1 MSGVCD
7 QEHLISLTEGSLNHM
22 AELNARDAKLVQF
35 LNEAHAKEAE
45 LEADLTAHISL
56 TQKAPYKKRLQQH
69 LTETRSHKRRVAQRI
84 KQLGGQASGGVRA
97 PGVPSA
103 VGELA
108 GKGIAAVKGQVGVAR
123 AALTEQAETHLRNAR
138 EELREEWVEIGTY
151 TTIESLATEVGDKE
165 TAQLARDIRRDEEK
179 TARYLEKL
187 IPQLVKDVVKNE
199 IPRDQRAQSGR
210 SRRSSSRKRSTAS
223 RSTSSRSRK
232 SSSSSRSTSSRSRKS
247 STTSRSGS
255 SNGRSRTTSA
265 RKTARKAASGARRAT
280 KAAATG
286 ARSGAKAASTSAKRS
301 AAGSRSRNGRSRSG
315 GRKTTGS
322 RS

>member
-1 MSGVCD
+1 
-7 QEHLISLTEGSLNHM
+7 M

-69 LTETRSHKRRVAQRI
+69 LKETRDHKRRVAQRI
-84 KQLGGQASGGVRA
+84 KQLGGQATSGVRA
-97 PGVPSA
+97 PGVPDA

-108 GKGIAAVKGQVGVAR
+108 GKGIAAVKGQVGMAR
-123 AALTEQAETHLRNAR
+123 AAVTEQAETHLRNAR

-151 TTIESLATEVGDKE
+151 TAIEALASEVGDRE

-187 IPQLVKDVVKNE
+187 IPQLIKDVVKNE
-199 IPRDQRAQSGR
+199 IPRDQRAQSGG
-210 SRRSSSRKRSTAS
+210 RRRASSSRKRS
-223 RSTSSRSRK
+223 
-232 SSSSSRSTSSRSRKS
+232 SSSSSRSTSSRKS
-247 STTSRSGS
+247 SSTSRSRS
-255 SNGRSRTTSA
+255 SSSSSSSRKRSSGTSA
-265 RKTARKAASGARRAT
+265 RKTARKAASGARRTT

-301 AAGSRSRNGRSRSG
+301 AAGSRGGSKSSRTRSSSNGRSRSSSA
-315 GRKTTGS
+315 RKSSS

>member
-1 MSGVCD
+1 
-7 QEHLISLTEGSLNHM
+7 M

-84 KQLGGQASGGVRA
+84 KQLGGQASEGVRA
-97 PGVPSA
+97 PGVPS
-103 VGELA
+103 GIGGLA

-151 TTIESLATEVGDKE
+151 TTIEALAKEVGDKE
-165 TAQLARDIRRDEEK
+165 TAQLAREIRRDEEK
-179 TARYLEKL
+179 TAAYLEKL
-187 IPQLVKDVVKNE
+187 IPQLVKEVVKNE
-199 IPRDQRAQSGR
+199 IPRDQRTQSGGR
-210 SRRSSSRKRSTAS
+210 SRSSAKRSRKSTGSRTRSTSSSRTSSSRK
-223 RSTSSRSRK
+223 STSSRK
-232 SSSSSRSTSSRSRKS
+232 SSSRKS
-247 STTSRSGS
+247 TTR
-255 SNGRSRTTSA
+255 RTTTTA

-280 KAAATG
+280 
-286 ARSGAKAASTSAKRS
+286 
-301 AAGSRSRNGRSRSG
+301 
-315 GRKTTGS
+315 
-322 RS
+322 

>member
-1 MSGVCD
+1 
-7 QEHLISLTEGSLNHM
+7 M

-56 TQKAPYKKRLQQH
+56 TQKAPYKKRLQEH
-69 LTETRSHKRRVAQRI
+69 LKETRDHKRRVAQRI
-84 KQLGGQASGGVRA
+84 KQLGGQATSGVRA
-97 PGVPSA
+97 PGVPGA

-151 TTIESLATEVGDKE
+151 TTIETLATEVGDRE

-210 SRRSSSRKRSTAS
+210 KRGSSSSRSRSTKRRSSSGTSPRSRTS
-223 RSTSSRSRK
+223 SSSSRSRK
-232 SSSSSRSTSSRSRKS
+232 SSS
-247 STTSRSGS
+247 
-255 SNGRSRTTSA
+255 SRTTSA

-301 AAGSRSRNGRSRSG
+301 AAGSRGGSSNGRSRSSS
-315 GRKTTGS
+315 RKSTSRKSTS

>member
-1 MSGVCD
+1 
-7 QEHLISLTEGSLNHM
+7 M

-56 TQKAPYKKRLQQH
+56 TQKAPDKKRLQQH
-69 LTETRSHKRRVAQRI
+69 LTETRDHKRRVARRI
-84 KQLGGQASGGVRA
+84 KQLGGQASEGVRA
-97 PGVPSA
+97 PGVPSG

-108 GKGIAAVKGQVGVAR
+108 GKGIAAVKGQLGVAR

-151 TTIESLATEVGDKE
+151 TAIEALATEVGDKE
-165 TAQLARDIRRDEEK
+165 TAKLARDIRRDEEK

-199 IPRDQRAQSGR
+199 IPRDQRAGS
-210 SRRSSSRKRSTAS
+210 SRRSSSRRRS
-223 RSTSSRSRK
+223 
-232 SSSSSRSTSSRSRKS
+232 SSSSSRSTSTSAR
-247 STTSRSGS
+247 SRSGS
-255 SNGRSRTTSA
+255 SSSSRSRSTTSSA
-265 RKTARKAASGARRAT
+265 RKTARKAASGARRTT

-286 ARSGAKAASTSAKRS
+286 ARSGAKAARTTARRS
-301 AAGSRSRNGRSRSG
+301 AAGSRGGSSNGRSRSG
-315 GRKTTGS
+315 SRKTASS

>member
-1 MSGVCD
+1 
-7 QEHLISLTEGSLNHM
+7 M

-69 LTETRSHKRRVAQRI
+69 LTETKNHKRRVAQRI
-84 KQLGGQASGGVRA
+84 KQLGGQASSGVRA
-97 PGVPSA
+97 PGVPGA

-123 AALTEQAETHLRNAR
+123 AAVTEQAETHLRNAR
-138 EELREEWVEIGTY
+138 EELREEYVEIGTY
-151 TTIESLATEVGDKE
+151 TAIEALANEVGDKD
-165 TAQLARDIRRDEEK
+165 TAKLAREIRREEQK
-179 TARYLEKL
+179 TADYLEKL
-187 IPQLVKDVVKNE
+187 IPQLIKDLVKNE

-210 SRRSSSRKRSTAS
+210 SRSTRSRSRGATTRKRSTAS
-223 RSTSSRSRK
+223 GRSTSGRSA
-232 SSSSSRSTSSRSRKS
+232 SSSRSTSGRSTSSSRS
-247 STTSRSGS
+247 TS
-255 SNGRSRTTSA
+255 GRSRSSSSSRTSSA
-265 RKTARKAASGARRAT
+265 RKTARKAATGARRAT
-280 KAAATG
+280 KAATTG

-301 AAGSRSRNGRSRSG
+301 AAGSRGGSSNGRSRSTTA
-315 GRKTTGS
+315 RKTTARKTTA

>member
-1 MSGVCD
+1 
-7 QEHLISLTEGSLNHM
+7 M

-56 TQKAPYKKRLQQH
+56 TEKAPYKKRLQQH
-69 LTETRSHKRRVAQRI
+69 LKETRDHKRRVAQRI
-84 KQLGGQASGGVRA
+84 KQLGGQATEGVRA
-97 PGVPSA
+97 PGVPTG

-108 GKGIAAVKGQVGVAR
+108 GKGIAAVKGQIGVAR

-151 TTIESLATEVGDKE
+151 TAIEALATEVGDRD
-165 TAQLARDIRRDEEK
+165 TAKLVRDIRRDEEK

-210 SRRSSSRKRSTAS
+210 RRSTSRRRTSASSSR
-223 RSTSSRSRK
+223 TS
-232 SSSSSRSTSSRSRKS
+232 S
-247 STTSRSGS
+247 STTS
-255 SNGRSRTTSA
+255 SA
-265 RKTARKAASGARRAT
+265 RKTARKATKTASRTT

-286 ARSGAKAASTSAKRS
+286 ARSGARAAKTSARRS
-301 AAGSRSRNGRSRSG
+301 AAGSRGAASTNGRARSSSSGRSRSSK
-315 GRKTTGS
+315 RATAGS

>member
-1 MSGVCD
+1 
-7 QEHLISLTEGSLNHM
+7 M

-56 TQKAPYKKRLQQH
+56 TEKAPYKKRLQQH
-69 LTETRSHKRRVAQRI
+69 LKETRDHKRRVAQRI
-84 KQLGGQASGGVRA
+84 KQLGGQATEGVRA
-97 PGVPSA
+97 PGVPSGL
-103 VGELA
+103 GELA

-151 TTIESLATEVGDKE
+151 TVIESLANEVGDKQ

-187 IPQLVKDVVKNE
+187 IPQLVKDVARNE

-210 SRRSSSRKRSTAS
+210 KRRSTSRRRTSGSSSRTRS
-223 RSTSSRSRK
+223 
-232 SSSSSRSTSSRSRKS
+232 SSSSSRSTS
-247 STTSRSGS
+247 
-255 SNGRSRTTSA
+255 A
-265 RKTARKAASGARRAT
+265 RKTAASGARRAT
-280 KAAATG
+280 KAATTG

-301 AAGSRSRNGRSRSG
+301 AAGSKSGNGRSRSS
-315 GRKTTGS
+315 S
-322 RS
+322 RSTTSSRS

>member
-1 MSGVCD
+1 MVTTPCPGYATPCCTELD
-7 QEHLISLTEGSLNHM
+7 NEGSCEQTM

-69 LTETRSHKRRVAQRI
+69 LTETRDHKRRVARRI
-84 KQLGGQASGGVRA
+84 KQLGGQATEGVRA
-97 PGVPSA
+97 PGVPSG

-108 GKGIAAVKGQVGVAR
+108 GKGIAAVKGQLGVAR

-151 TTIESLATEVGDKE
+151 TVIEALATEVGDKE

-187 IPQLVKDVVKNE
+187 IPQLVKDVAKNE
-199 IPRDQRAQSGR
+199 IPRDQRAGGT
-210 SRRSSSRKRSTAS
+210 RRSSSRR
-223 RSTSSRSRK
+223 R
-232 SSSSSRSTSSRSRKS
+232 SSSSSRSRSSSSSSRSRS
-247 STTSRSGS
+247 SSSRSRSTTS
-255 SNGRSRTTSA
+255 SA
-265 RKTARKAASGARRAT
+265 RKTARKAASGARRTT

-286 ARSGAKAASTSAKRS
+286 ARSGAKAARTTARRS
-301 AAGSRSRNGRSRSG
+301 AAGSRGGSSSNGRSRSG
-315 GRKTTGS
+315 SRKTASS

>member
-1 MSGVCD
+1 
-7 QEHLISLTEGSLNHM
+7 M

-69 LTETRSHKRRVAQRI
+69 LTETRDHKRGVARRI
-84 KQLGGQASGGVRA
+84 KQLGGQATEGVRA
-97 PGVPSA
+97 PGVPSG

-108 GKGIAAVKGQVGVAR
+108 GKGIAAVKGQLGVAR

-151 TTIESLATEVGDKE
+151 TVIEALATEVGDKE
-165 TAQLARDIRRDEEK
+165 TAKLARDIRRDEEK

-199 IPRDQRAQSGR
+199 IPRDQRAGGT
-210 SRRSSSRKRSTAS
+210 RRSSSRRRTSSSRSRST
-223 RSTSSRSRK
+223 STSSRSSK
-232 SSSSSRSTSSRSRKS
+232 SSSR
-247 STTSRSGS
+247 SRSGS
-255 SNGRSRTTSA
+255 SSRSRSTTSSA
-265 RKTARKAASGARRAT
+265 RKTARKAASGARRTT

-286 ARSGAKAASTSAKRS
+286 ARSGAKAARTSARRS
-301 AAGSRSRNGRSRSG
+301 AAGSRAASSSNGRSRSG
-315 GRKTTGS
+315 SRKTASS